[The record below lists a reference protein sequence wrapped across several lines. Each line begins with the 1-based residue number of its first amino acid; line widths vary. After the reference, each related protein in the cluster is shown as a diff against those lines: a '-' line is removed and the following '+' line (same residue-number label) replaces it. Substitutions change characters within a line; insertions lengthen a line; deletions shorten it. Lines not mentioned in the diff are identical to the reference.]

1 MHNHLLKLLAEN
13 RRATARRPLALRAL
27 GANEAEIFLYDIIV
41 DSELEAEWWGGI
53 APEPFSALVREAS
66 SASKLHLRINSPGGS
81 VYAARA
87 METALREY
95 KGTLVTHVDG
105 VAASAATLLAVAGK
119 ERLIT
124 KGAQF
129 MIHKAWTWSAGNED
143 DYLKMA
149 GLLGKT
155 DGQLAETYADITGK
169 PIDEL
174 LSLMRAETWYTGRE
188 AVDAGFATALAEDA
202 QASQASAQGAAGWVL
217 NAYAHAPQPSSAP
230 TPPAPPAAPAQPTTA
245 QADAAALLRR
255 LNTVL
260 LPA

>member
-1 MHNHLLKLLAEN
+1 MYNNLLKLLAEN

-66 SASKLHLRINSPGGS
+66 TASKLHLRINSPGGS

-87 METALREY
+87 METALREF

-105 VAASAATLLAVAGK
+105 VAASAATLLAVAGQ

-155 DGQLAETYADITGK
+155 DGQLAETYADITGR

-174 LSLMRAETWYTGRE
+174 LALMRAETWYTGRE
-188 AVDAGFATALAEDA
+188 AVEAGFATSLAEDA
-202 QASQASAQGAAGWVL
+202 QASAQASAQGAAGWVL
-217 NAYAHAPQPSSAP
+217 SAYAHAPQQPAT
-230 TPPAPPAAPAQPTTA
+230 TPPAPPTAPAQPATA
-245 QADAAALLRR
+245 RADAAALLRR